1 MTGFLIKRFV
11 KNYKDTDDKTVR
23 ESYGKLGGAVGI
35 ASNIFLC
42 IIKITAALISGSIS
56 IMADGLNN
64 LSDMGSSVITLIGF
78 KMAGKPADSDHPFGH
93 GRIEYMSAFIVSML
107 ILLVGGELIISSV
120 KALILGG
127 EAAKYSLVSII
138 ILIISIIVKFWLYL
152 FNRKLGKSID
162 STALFAAAQDSVND
176 SISTIVI
183 LISAIISMFVKLPF
197 NLDAVL
203 AIGVGLFI
211 IYSGISSAKETVNSI
226 LGSPAD
232 KETIESLEKE
242 ILVFEEFL
250 GIHDLIVHNYGPGRQ
265 FASVHVEVP
274 QNTDIVRCHEKIDLC
289 ERIVKENLDIELVIH
304 MDPIDTDDETVSQV
318 RLSLAERITDIDER
332 LTIHDFRM
340 TPFGESRT
348 NLIFD
353 VVVPSSVNIP
363 QGEIVERIK
372 LIAKQINSSY
382 ECVITVDNDFTGK

>member
-1 MTGFLIKRFV
+1 
-11 KNYKDTDDKTVR
+11 
-23 ESYGKLGGAVGI
+23 
-35 ASNIFLC
+35 
-42 IIKITAALISGSIS
+42 
-56 IMADGLNN
+56 
-64 LSDMGSSVITLIGF
+64 
-78 KMAGKPADSDHPFGH
+78 
-93 GRIEYMSAFIVSML
+93 
-107 ILLVGGELIISSV
+107 
-120 KALILGG
+120 
-127 EAAKYSLVSII
+127 
-138 ILIISIIVKFWLYL
+138 
-152 FNRKLGKSID
+152 
-162 STALFAAAQDSVND
+162 
-176 SISTIVI
+176 
-183 LISAIISMFVKLPF
+183 
-197 NLDAVL
+197 
-203 AIGVGLFI
+203 
-211 IYSGISSAKETVNSI
+211 I

-318 RLSLAERITDIDER
+318 RLSIAERITDIDER

-363 QGEIVERIK
+363 QGEIVEKIK